1 MELWFVQWSFF
12 LLRFLCISIN
22 ISHGLAWTSSSSFA
36 ASLEFLV
43 LRWNVARLSL
53 FYMYYFG
60 RCLGGLLVI
69 LIDYMIFLSPF
80 LDVSKMAMSTRLW
93 NSLSIEYFPLTYDL
107 NDFKSRTNRYPWTVA
122 SPKQIFSMRYV
133 LYFFF
138 LLLHVS

>member
-22 ISHGLAWTSSSSFA
+22 VSHGLAWTSSSSLA

-43 LRWNVARLSL
+43 LRWNVASLSL